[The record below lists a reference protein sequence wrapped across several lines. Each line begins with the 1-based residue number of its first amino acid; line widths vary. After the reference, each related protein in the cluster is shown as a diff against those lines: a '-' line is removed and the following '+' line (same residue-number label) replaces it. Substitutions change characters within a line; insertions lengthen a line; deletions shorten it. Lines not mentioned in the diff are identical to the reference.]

1 METTIKQA
9 LLAGILVGI
18 GVVANVTSPNKYM
31 GALLFSVALL
41 AIVRCEMQLYTGKI
55 GYYKQYKKLSLGVM
69 LLFNIIGSA
78 IPTILIAICRKDLY
92 KLFLHISEVKFS
104 NPIWMLLIYG
114 FMCGILMFVAVHSKN
129 EFVIILCIM
138 VFILSG
144 YEHCIADSIYI
155 MVNFSFVNFLKFLFI
170 VIGNSL
176 GAIFAG
182 QLMGNKHKI

>member
-1 METTIKQA
+1 METTIKQS

-18 GVVANVTSPNKYM
+18 GVVANATSPNKYM
-31 GALLFSVALL
+31 GAFLFSVALL

-78 IPTILIAICRKDLY
+78 IPTILIAICREDLY
-92 KLFLHISEVKFS
+92 KLFLHISEVKFA
-104 NPIWMLLIYG
+104 NPIWVLLIYG
-114 FMCGILMFVAVHSKN
+114 FMCGILMLVAVHSKN
-129 EFVIILCIM
+129 EFIIILCIM

-155 MVNFSFVNFLKFLFI
+155 IVNFSGMNFLKFLSV
-170 VIGNSL
+170 VIGNTF
-176 GAIFAG
+176 GAILAR
-182 QLMGNKHKI
+182 QLMVNE